1 MASMVTWMDITERVK
16 PRSGDL
22 SMAWQEQELFH
33 HVSSI
38 SAPDRCCKDFLGR
51 RMCCMSR
58 SLFVLRLC
66 QVRVASSRAY
76 EICIFI
82 VKMLGDFLEL
92 PYFLTS
98 VFTWTIDCGYP
109 KQTHSTS
116 FCFAETKAG
125 VCLRTSS
132 CSTTANDT
140 PLRFLLLFRG
150 LLPVQV
156 TLVNVPSDFGAE
168 FKEWAY
174 KTAKDRQQNRFILQS
189 EDAHSSFDTVIA
201 RDAVEKS
208 NGEWRQVCSRPEVQ
222 TFTEKMHLFSS
233 LSLSLYYY
241 FMFISCFFTSGWEG
255 SGRAQG

>member
-1 MASMVTWMDITERVK
+1 MGIPTWK
-16 PRSGDL
+16 L
-22 SMAWQEQELFH
+22 
-33 HVSSI
+33 
-38 SAPDRCCKDFLGR
+38 FLGV
-51 RMCCMSR
+51 SE
-58 SLFVLRLC
+58 
-66 QVRVASSRAY
+66 VRVASSRAY

-116 FCFAETKAG
+116 FCFAETK
-125 VCLRTSS
+125 
-132 CSTTANDT
+132 
-140 PLRFLLLFRG
+140 
-150 LLPVQV
+150 V

-208 NGEWRQVCSRPEVQ
+208 NGEWRQ
-222 TFTEKMHLFSS
+222 L
-233 LSLSLYYY
+233 
-241 FMFISCFFTSGWEG
+241 
-255 SGRAQG
+255 A